1 VTTPAVHGVAAGDGA
16 ASDPPLIV
24 RSHTRPILLFALGGV
39 AVTALMVAVRSSE
52 MDLDDAIMS
61 AVTLALAFWLAAQ
74 SLGLLLRRAAA
85 GHALRLDADG
95 LHHPGWGIVPWPA
108 IRGADL
114 HRVGGSETKNIFHL
128 VLDVDPACAAPQHGS
143 YVRWLFGPI
152 EGLWRRGRGIHV
164 PLVAIDAEPYALL
177 AAVQRWRGAGVPS
190 RGRA

>member
-16 ASDPPLIV
+16 ASRSPLIV
-24 RSHTRPILLFALGGV
+24 RSRTRPILLFALGGV
-39 AVTALMVAVRSSE
+39 AVTALMVAVRSAE
-52 MDLDDAIMS
+52 MDVDDAIMS

-74 SLGLLLRRAAA
+74 SLGLLVRRSVA

-95 LHHPGWGIVPWPA
+95 LHHPGWGVVPWPA

-114 HRVGGSETKNIFHL
+114 HRVGGSGTKNIFHL
-128 VLDVDPACAAPQHGS
+128 VLDIDPACAAPRHGS

-152 EGLWRRGRGIHV
+152 EGLWRRGRAIHV

-177 AAVQRWRGAGVPS
+177 AAVNRWRGAGAPV

>member
-1 VTTPAVHGVAAGDGA
+1 VTTPAVHGFAAGDGA

-52 MDLDDAIMS
+52 MDLDAAIMS

-95 LHHPGWGIVPWPA
+95 LHHPGWGVVPWPA

-114 HRVGGSETKNIFHL
+114 HRFGGSETKNIFHL

-177 AAVQRWRGAGVPS
+177 AAVQRWRGTSVPS